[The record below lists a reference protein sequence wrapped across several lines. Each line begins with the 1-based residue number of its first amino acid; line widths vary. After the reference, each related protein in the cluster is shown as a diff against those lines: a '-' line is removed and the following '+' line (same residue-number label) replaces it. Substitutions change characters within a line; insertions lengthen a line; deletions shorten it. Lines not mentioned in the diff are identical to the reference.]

1 MKHPL
6 FKNARQVFVYFF
18 IWFSLVAIQS
28 FLLTK
33 YYGLPLIQVVEFS
46 LIYYGL
52 YAFLGLVIWYPVRFI
67 YQNENNFLS
76 KIVNI
81 AGVGV
86 GTILLVI
93 ITSRSLFDVLFPLN
107 ADGLLLD
114 KQTIP
119 PMVVLSTL
127 LFLILFLGYYLF
139 LYFTSLKDK
148 ELAQEKL
155 KTQVQESELN
165 LLKYKLN
172 PHFLFNSLNS
182 INSLT
187 LSHPAKAQEMI
198 VKLSEY
204 LRYSLESGKE
214 KFKELKTELN
224 NIRLYFQ
231 IEKIRFD
238 ERVYFSERISQ
249 KCLSKKVPGMILQPL
264 VENAMKHGVQESAE
278 KIKIELHCTEKKD
291 FLEITLRNEYDP
303 EQVPVEG
310 TGTGLSNVKKRME
323 NLYGRNDLVII
334 LKKDAIFEVKLKIPL
349 AHD

>member
-148 ELAQEKL
+148 ELAQEKI
-155 KTQVQESELN
+155 ESN
-165 LLKYKLN
+165 Y
-172 PHFLFNSLNS
+172 P
-182 INSLT
+182 
-187 LSHPAKAQEMI
+187 
-198 VKLSEY
+198 
-204 LRYSLESGKE
+204 
-214 KFKELKTELN
+214 
-224 NIRLYFQ
+224 
-231 IEKIRFD
+231 
-238 ERVYFSERISQ
+238 SQ
-249 KCLSKKVPGMILQPL
+249 
-264 VENAMKHGVQESAE
+264 
-278 KIKIELHCTEKKD
+278 
-291 FLEITLRNEYDP
+291 
-303 EQVPVEG
+303 
-310 TGTGLSNVKKRME
+310 
-323 NLYGRNDLVII
+323 
-334 LKKDAIFEVKLKIPL
+334 
-349 AHD
+349 